1 MTPAKIGKYTV
12 VDLLGRGGMGEV
24 YLGEDPYIGRRVAIK
39 VIKGADPGARDRFLH
54 EAKVIGGLAHPAI
67 VSLLD
72 FDFSGDEPFLVMEY
86 LKGQG
91 LDAWIKEP
99 HSLTEQLVVL
109 DDVCHALSYA
119 HESGVLHRDVKPSNV
134 QVLPN
139 GHAKL
144 MDFGIARAAAGK
156 LTATGSVMG
165 TPEYMAPEI
174 LNDAAYSPRSDLYAC
189 AVLLYEMFTGAN
201 PFAAKTVAAA
211 LTNVLTLNPPDIR
224 AARPELPKRL
234 AEAVMACLHKE
245 PALRPD
251 GFGALLAA
259 ARDAA
264 GGPPPAAIQETRAL
278 PQTPSASRPS
288 PPPKAAAPEPRR
300 SMARWM
306 WGTGTGLIVVLG
318 TMWAVNRG
326 PVAPG
331 PVEPAAASPSPEAIT
346 ATPGP
351 SLSPTS
357 PPAAEPTAVAPRTRR
372 GPREPSEGSVA
383 SPSREEP
390 MPTPAPIATPAPS
403 LSASPA
409 TPSPT
414 PRTTPLVEPTV
425 IATPV
430 QAPPSGA
437 SPVAP
442 RVLAGRH
449 QVRPDSSAD
458 IDIKGEGLRPD
469 LKAVVL
475 QGRLPATGIRI
486 LRQEFVNSGLIRV
499 RILIEAA
506 TPLRTY
512 SIVFQDASGAMVTQ
526 GVQVEVVL

>member
-1 MTPAKIGKYTV
+1 
-12 VDLLGRGGMGEV
+12 
-24 YLGEDPYIGRRVAIK
+24 
-39 VIKGADPGARDRFLH
+39 
-54 EAKVIGGLAHPAI
+54 
-67 VSLLD
+67 
-72 FDFSGDEPFLVMEY
+72 
-86 LKGQG
+86 
-91 LDAWIKEP
+91 
-99 HSLTEQLVVL
+99 
-109 DDVCHALSYA
+109 
-119 HESGVLHRDVKPSNV
+119 
-134 QVLPN
+134 
-139 GHAKL
+139 
-144 MDFGIARAAAGK
+144 
-156 LTATGSVMG
+156 
-165 TPEYMAPEI
+165 
-174 LNDAAYSPRSDLYAC
+174 
-189 AVLLYEMFTGAN
+189 
-201 PFAAKTVAAA
+201 
-211 LTNVLTLNPPDIR
+211 
-224 AARPELPKRL
+224 
-234 AEAVMACLHKE
+234 
-245 PALRPD
+245 
-251 GFGALLAA
+251 
-259 ARDAA
+259 
-264 GGPPPAAIQETRAL
+264 
-278 PQTPSASRPS
+278 
-288 PPPKAAAPEPRR
+288 
-300 SMARWM
+300 
-306 WGTGTGLIVVLG
+306 
-318 TMWAVNRG
+318 
-326 PVAPG
+326 
-331 PVEPAAASPSPEAIT
+331 
-346 ATPGP
+346 
-351 SLSPTS
+351 
-357 PPAAEPTAVAPRTRR
+357 
-372 GPREPSEGSVA
+372 
-383 SPSREEP
+383 